1 MFEQK
6 KPSILVV
13 DDNVPAV
20 EMLSRL
26 FSGNNFLVHKAYTG
40 QQALDSA
47 IAFLPD
53 LILLDVMMPGM
64 NGYEVMTRLA
74 ANPLTKDIPTI
85 FITAKDT
92 PADIEQ
98 GFDLGAVDYIPK
110 PAEPRELLARTKN
123 KIEAKFLK
131 ESLNKKTQDLEVLL
145 NVSNALNAHLNVTD
159 LIKLIASLILKYTPS
174 KTVVIFYQ
182 NEFGHFSYSQ
192 SLDVQFQ
199 LSEAEVV
206 DGANYLAS
214 NLATADVAVLPPL
227 WWQQAQGYGIAIR
240 KEGTLHGVVMAFP
253 KEYFENGNLI
263 LLEGI
268 TKQATIALKNADLY
282 ELKTNYAIELER
294 LVSKRTEELISAQNL
309 LIRSEK
315 LASVGR
321 LASAIAHEINN
332 PLTPVVLNLE
342 LMVEDIKANHAINM
356 ADIDIEATYN
366 SAQRIKR
373 IVERILQFTRK
384 GREDRPAME
393 KVDITRVIAN
403 TTALIKHYFQKS
415 GIELVTNIQ
424 FVTASIY
431 GNADQL
437 EQVFLNMML
446 NARDAM
452 QEKGKLTVSAF
463 LQDDW
468 VIVKFS
474 DSGKG
479 IAPEIMDKLF
489 EPFTSTKGE
498 NGSGLGLFVSFEI
511 VRNHNGIIE
520 VESELEKGTTF
531 TIKLPTNL

>member
-74 ANPLTKDIPTI
+74 SNPLTKDIPTI